1 MTMNITRLIEV
12 SPQKL
17 GGEPVFKGTRIPVAL
32 LFDYLETGSR
42 LEDFIEAYEID
53 PDLVRQFMR
62 ALRHSIVSEEPIV

>member
-1 MTMNITRLIEV
+1 MSISHLIETN
-12 SPQKL
+12 PRKL

-53 PDLVRQFMR
+53 PDLVREFVR
-62 ALRHSIVSEEPIV
+62 ALRRSVVSEEPFV